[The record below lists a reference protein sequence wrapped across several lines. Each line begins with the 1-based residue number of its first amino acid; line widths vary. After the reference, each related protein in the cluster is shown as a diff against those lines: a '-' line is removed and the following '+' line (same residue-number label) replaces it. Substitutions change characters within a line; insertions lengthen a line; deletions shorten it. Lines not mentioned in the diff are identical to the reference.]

1 MPKQM
6 EIDFFVAETKKNK
19 SVQRMQDLWADS
31 RVERAA
37 QRATDNVKR
46 SVTAGFSTPRIGEKM
61 IDKAP
66 NQRSDH
72 H

>member
-19 SVQRMQDLWADS
+19 SVQRMQDLWAGS

-37 QRATDNVKR
+37 QRASDDVKR
-46 SVTAGFSTPRIGEKM
+46 SMTAGFSTPRMDKKM
-61 IDKAP
+61 IDNAP
-66 NQRSDH
+66 KQRSDH
-72 H
+72 R